1 MGDFFS
7 FLVDHWILSS
17 LFIFIFLALIM
28 TEFRGRLLGFKEVP
42 PNEAVRLMNQEDS
55 IVLDV
60 RDEAT
65 FNSGHILNATNIPVG
80 LLESRLGE
88 LSESRNKPVLVVCRN
103 GQDSARAGGVLQKQ
117 GFTEIHKLAGGM
129 LAWENATLPV
139 VK

>member
-1 MGDFFS
+1 MSDFFG

-17 LFIFIFLALIM
+17 LFIFILFALIM
-28 TEFRGRLLGFKEVP
+28 TEFRGRLLGFKDIP
-42 PNEAVRLMNQEDS
+42 PNEAVRLMNQDNA

-65 FNSGHILNATNIPVG
+65 FNSGHILNAKNIPVG

-88 LSESRNKPVLVVCRN
+88 LSESRSNPVLLVCRS

-117 GFTEIHKLAGGM
+117 GFAEIYKLAGGM
-129 LAWENATLPV
+129 MAWENANLPLI
-139 VK
+139 K